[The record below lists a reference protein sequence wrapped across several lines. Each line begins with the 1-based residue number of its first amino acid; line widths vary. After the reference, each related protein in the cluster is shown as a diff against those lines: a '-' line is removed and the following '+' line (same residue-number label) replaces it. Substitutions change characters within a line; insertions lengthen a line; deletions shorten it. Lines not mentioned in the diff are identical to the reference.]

1 MIVFWVAAGVLSA
14 AAAGLIL
21 SRAARAASPGP
32 SSGEARDPT
41 STLYRRQLA
50 EIDELAERGLMGEA
64 ERRSAHAEAGRRL
77 LAAADAPAEAWT
89 ADPAARRGVLAA
101 VIAAPALAL
110 GIYLQLGSPGMADQP
125 FAARMKGWL
134 ASSPAEL
141 PPPELAAVLKT
152 LIAQRAPDPE
162 GYRLLAIAENA
173 SQNPPETIRAL
184 RHALKLAPGRADL
197 WEMLGEAQVA
207 EADGKLSDDAKAS
220 FQHAVQRDPKGSVL
234 ARFSL
239 AGGRIEAGD
248 KPGGLADWRAL
259 MAELPADDPR
269 RAAIAQQI
277 AEQEGRAE
285 PTPAPGGG
293 QMDMIRGM
301 VEGLAQRLKAN
312 PDSPDGW
319 VKLVR
324 AYAVL
329 GEAGKRDAALA
340 SARARYAAKPEVMRD
355 LDAAAKA
362 EPMK

>member
-14 AAAGLIL
+14 AVAGLIL
-21 SRAARAASPGP
+21 SRAAQAASA
-32 SSGEARDPT
+32 SEATDPT
-41 STLYRRQLA
+41 PILYRRQLA

-64 ERRSAHAEAGRRL
+64 ERKSAHAEAGRRL
-77 LAAADAPAEAWT
+77 LAATDAPSQVWT
-89 ADPAARRGVLAA
+89 ADPNARRGVLIA
-101 VIAAPALAL
+101 VVAAPALAL
-110 GIYLQLGSPGMADQP
+110 AIYLSLGSPGMADKP
-125 FAARMKGWL
+125 FALRMKGWM
-134 ASSPAEL
+134 ASNPAEL
-141 PPPELAAVLKT
+141 APQELAAVLKK
-152 LIAQRAPDPE
+152 LIAERAPDPE
-162 GYRLLAIAENA
+162 GYRLLAIAETA

-184 RHALKLAPGRADL
+184 RHALKLAPDRADL
-197 WEMLGEAQVA
+197 WEMLGEAQMA

-239 AGGRIEAGD
+239 ARARIEAGD

-269 RAAIAQQI
+269 RPAIAQQI
-277 AEQEGRAE
+277 AEHEGRAE

-301 VEGLAQRLKAN
+301 VEGLAQRLKTQ
-312 PDSPDGW
+312 PDDPEGW
-319 VKLVR
+319 VRLVR

-340 SARARYAAKPEVMRD
+340 SARARYAARPEVLRD

-362 EPMK
+362 ERMK